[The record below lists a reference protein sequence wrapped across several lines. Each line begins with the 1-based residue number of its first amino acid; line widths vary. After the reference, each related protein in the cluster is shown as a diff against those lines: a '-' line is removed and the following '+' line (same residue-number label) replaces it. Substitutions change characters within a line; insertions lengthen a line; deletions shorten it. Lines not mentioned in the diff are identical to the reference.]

1 VFEVLDGERA
11 LSRSFVYFDA
21 AKNLHWSDPH
31 VSLSFAAAAGGYD
44 ITLSARSAAR
54 GVWLDYGKLAAQVSD
69 NAFDLVGGESV
80 TLHMTTT
87 VPLAEVRKTVRV
99 RSYYNA
105 AK

>member
-1 VFEVLDGERA
+1 
-11 LSRSFVYFDA
+11 
-21 AKNLHWSDPH
+21 